1 MNIQGLDYNTQREKL
16 IMPEYGREVQEMINH
31 AMRIEDRDERQQCAE
46 TIVDIMERM
55 SPMSRDT
62 EDYKRKLWD
71 HLAIMSGFKLDID
84 YPYDISDAQKMST
97 KPEPLPYPM
106 TSIPVRHYGKLVFE
120 LIETLK
126 QMPDSEERDEL
137 VRQTA
142 NQMKRDLLQWSHGS
156 CDDEKIADDLAY
168 FTDGAIQLDLSTFKF
183 ERINERD
190 LVDNQFPN
198 KKRKG

>member
-1 MNIQGLDYNTQREKL
+1 MDIKGLDYNTQRKKL
-16 IMPEYGREVQEMINH
+16 IMPEYGREIQEMVNH
-31 AMRIEDRDERQQCAE
+31 AIGIEDREMRQQCAE
-46 TIVDIMERM
+46 TIVEIMERM
-55 SPMSRDT
+55 VPINRGA

-71 HLAIMSGFKLDID
+71 HLAIISDFKLDID
-84 YPYDISDAQKMST
+84 YPYDIEEARQMSA

-106 TSIPVRHYGKLVFE
+106 THIPVRHYGKIVFE
-120 LIETLK
+120 LFETLK

-156 CDDEKIADDLAY
+156 CDDEKIADDLEH
-168 FTDGAIQLDLSTFKF
+168 FTDGAIHLDLSTFKF
-183 ERINERD
+183 EKMNERD